1 MQAGGILKSGRGR
14 GRRQNKLRRRID
26 LGISAC
32 NLLFRFFAAGI
43 SAADLSSLTS
53 NVSAFLHPSLYVC
66 ARCLP
71 LQAGQDAS
79 EGLIA
84 VKL

>member
-1 MQAGGILKSGRGR
+1 MAGGGIEIGFEGGSILVSPLAIFFSG
-14 GRRQNKLRRRID
+14 
-26 LGISAC
+26 
-32 NLLFRFFAAGI
+32 FFTAGI
-43 SAADLSSLTS
+43 SAADLSFLTS
-53 NVSAFLHPSLYVC
+53 DVSAFLHQSLYVC
-66 ARCLP
+66 VRCLP